1 MPSIREQQALL
12 PVDYFHSKVAYRW
25 DNFVHDTSVRV
36 CGTISLVFCCI
47 GFAIWFFIGFNEA
60 DGLPIPFLGISFGCM
75 LLSIMCGTIGF
86 TFYDIKELGFEGNLI
101 MLNKIIKL
109 RPSFESIDKWSEIAL
124 DINNYVNEKN
134 ILRCGYIF
142 YDGNDCKSYFEYIVK
157 EVHKH
162 KKNKKKRKLREEET
176 KHYNKFKKSIS
187 KGKHHNLNHNHHK
200 YYCDVST
207 QTDKD
212 KDKCNAS
219 RNNFSG
225 SKFSRRNGT
234 NNFNLNVDLGT
245 NNNNYRNTDPLSLS
259 SIHLQNKFL
268 KKKFKKANK
277 IYENASVKYWEN
289 KYK

>member
-1 MPSIREQQALL
+1 MPSIREQQTLL
-12 PVDYFHSKVAYRW
+12 PVDYFHSKIAYRW
-25 DNFVHDTSVRV
+25 NNLIHDTGARV
-36 CGTISLVFCCI
+36 GGTISLIFCCV
-47 GFAIWFFIGFNEA
+47 GSALWFFIGLKETGA
-60 DGLPIPFLGISFGCM
+60 LPIPFLGISLGSM
-75 LLSIMCGTIGF
+75 LLSIMCGIIGPID
-86 TFYDIKELGFEGNLI
+86 YDIKELGFEGNLI

-109 RPSFESIDKWSEIAL
+109 RPSFESTDKWSEIAL
-124 DINNYVNEKN
+124 DVNNYVNEKN
-134 ILRCGYIF
+134 IHRRGYIF
-142 YDGNDCKSYFEYIVK
+142 YDGNDCRSYFEYIVK
-157 EVHKH
+157 EVRNH

-212 KDKCNAS
+212 KAKCNAS
-219 RNNFSG
+219 RNNFDG
-225 SKFSRRNGT
+225 SNFSRRNGA

-245 NNNNYRNTDPLSLS
+245 NNKGYRTADPLSLS

-268 KKKFKKANK
+268 KKKFKKADK